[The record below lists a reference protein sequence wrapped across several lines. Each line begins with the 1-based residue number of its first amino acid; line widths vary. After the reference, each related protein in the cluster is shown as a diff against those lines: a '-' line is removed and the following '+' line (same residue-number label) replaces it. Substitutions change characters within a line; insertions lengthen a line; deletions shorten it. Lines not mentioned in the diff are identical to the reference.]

1 MRIYC
6 RDKWKK
12 FSVHQADAFVL
23 CNEGKNGSALPFFF
37 RKENVQGKK
46 KSLWL
51 YWLFRKNNYEYTSFP
66 ESAGV

>member
-1 MRIYC
+1 MQVGSKNRVE
-6 RDKWKK
+6 
-12 FSVHQADAFVL
+12 SVH
-23 CNEGKNGSALPFFF
+23 CIF